1 MAVLVSE
8 YIEAVVMN
16 IYKTC
21 CLVVQTVFL
30 VGMLP
35 YKIISSYLFPSTPK
49 TFSSVFITGASS
61 GIGAELAK
69 QYASKGVRL
78 TLTARRVDKLS
89 EVKRQCE
96 ALGAIVHTVA
106 VDVTNKIAMREA
118 VCEADDKQ
126 PLDLVIANAGVAAT
140 TLVQKNDKVLSDVS
154 SAVTEVNVIGVC
166 NTFGP
171 ALEKMQLRKRGQLV
185 INASFTGVIGMSGD
199 PLWFAYV
206 PSKIWA
212 CTYGMGLRS
221 ILKLQNI
228 GVTVLCPGLIK
239 TELVADFEKVG
250 HGYSKF
256 YAADCGGAVKQ
267 MRDGIANDVGMVY
280 VNGGI
285 LNNLVAGACGY
296 NLIPSFLWNELAP
309 LTNMSPPLLSP
320 NNQ

>member
-8 YIEAVVMN
+8 HVEAVVMN

-21 CLVVQTVFL
+21 CLVVQTVLL

-35 YKIISSYLFPSTPK
+35 YKIISSILFPNTLK

-89 EVKRQCE
+89 EVKSQCE
-96 ALGAIVHTVA
+96 AIGAIVHTVA
-106 VDVTNKIAMREA
+106 LDVMDKDAMRKA
-118 VCEADDKQ
+118 VCEADDKH

-154 SAVTEVNVIGVC
+154 SMVTEVNVIGVC

-185 INASFTGVIGMSGD
+185 INASFSGLIGVSGD
-199 PLWFAYV
+199 PLWFAYFS
-206 PSKIWA
+206 SKIWA

-228 GVTVLCPGLIK
+228 GVTVLCPGFIK
-239 TELVADFEKVG
+239 TELVADFDKVG
-250 HGYSKF
+250 HGFSKF
-256 YAADCGGAVKQ
+256 HAADCAAAVKQ
-267 MRDGIANDVGMVY
+267 MRDGIANDVGVVH
-280 VNGGI
+280 VNGGM
-285 LNNLVAGACGY
+285 LGWLFAGAFGY
-296 NLIPSFLWNELAP
+296 NLIPSFLWNEIAP
-309 LTNMSPPLLSP
+309 SADSSRH
-320 NNQ
+320 

>member
-8 YIEAVVMN
+8 YVEAVIMN

-35 YKIISSYLFPSTPK
+35 YKFISSILFPSTPK

-78 TLTARRVDKLS
+78 TLTARRVDKLA

-96 ALGAIVHTVA
+96 ALGATVHTVA
-106 VDVTNKIAMREA
+106 LDVMDKDAMREA

-140 TLVQKNDKVLSDVS
+140 TLIQKHDKVLSDVS
-154 SAVTEVNVIGVC
+154 SMVTEINVIGVC

-185 INASFTGVIGMSGD
+185 INASFSGLIGVSGD
-199 PLWFAYV
+199 PLWFAYFS
-206 PSKIWA
+206 SKIWA
-212 CTYGMGLRS
+212 CSYGMGLRN
-221 ILKLQNI
+221 ILKLKNI
-228 GVTVLCPGLIK
+228 GVTVLCPGFIK
-239 TELVADFEKVG
+239 TELVADLNKVG
-250 HGYSKF
+250 HGFSKF
-256 YAADCGGAVKQ
+256 HAADCGAAVKQ
-267 MRDGIANDVGMVY
+267 MRDGIANDVGVVH
-280 VNGGI
+280 VNGGM
-285 LNNLVAGACGY
+285 LGWLFAGAFGY
-296 NLIPSFLWNELAP
+296 NLIPSFLWNEIAP
-309 LTNMSPPLLSP
+309 SADSSRH
-320 NNQ
+320 